1 MHAIGHPCCAGICHS
16 ALTIFA
22 AYPVLVFFL
31 QVGGMAWVAGIECDV
46 SSPASV
52 QRLMSAAASQMGS
65 VDVWINNAGNSGT
78 FQVPN
83 SLTWY
88 SPKRGPIVPEAQTS
102 SESFGRT

>member
-1 MHAIGHPCCAGICHS
+1 MRSQGLQAESC
-16 ALTIFA
+16 
-22 AYPVLVFFL
+22 L

-78 FQVPN
+78 FQVTVSIRP
-83 SLTWY
+83 
-88 SPKRGPIVPEAQTS
+88 QT
-102 SESFGRT
+102 FVI